1 MSQIVKKIQIN
12 KFINKTILVRVD
24 FNCPIRNGKILD
36 TTRIDLV
43 LTGLMK
49 LIKAGAKIIL
59 LSHVGRPK
67 GKKISKFSL
76 KPICNY
82 LEIKLAMKVCFISDY
97 DSKKYKEIKRQIK
110 DKKIVIFENLRFDPR
125 EEASDPEFAK
135 ELSEFGDYYVNDA
148 FSCSHR
154 SHASIEKIPKFIDS
168 YVGFHME
175 KELKALND
183 FFETPKKPMLA
194 IIGGSKVSTKI
205 EVLKNLL
212 KKVDHIVLGGAMSN
226 TFLHSKGYY
235 IGNSMFEKDYLNEAK
250 EIMDI
255 ALNENCLIHLPLDCI
270 IADKF
275 EEGEFS
281 ENCLIDEIPK
291 NKMVLDIGKK
301 TVKKFKN
308 IINLSKTVFW
318 NGPLGAYE
326 IEPFQEGTFQLAKYV
341 ALKTKTN
348 ELSSISGGGDTI
360 SVLNKA
366 KVTSDFNYVSLA
378 GGALLEYLEGR
389 SLPGIKAL
397 EPNNF

>member
-135 ELSEFGDYYVNDA
+135 ELSEFGDYYVND
-148 FSCSHR
+148 
-154 SHASIEKIPKFIDS
+154 
-168 YVGFHME
+168 
-175 KELKALND
+175 
-183 FFETPKKPMLA
+183 
-194 IIGGSKVSTKI
+194 
-205 EVLKNLL
+205 
-212 KKVDHIVLGGAMSN
+212 
-226 TFLHSKGYY
+226 
-235 IGNSMFEKDYLNEAK
+235 
-250 EIMDI
+250 
-255 ALNENCLIHLPLDCI
+255 
-270 IADKF
+270 
-275 EEGEFS
+275 
-281 ENCLIDEIPK
+281 
-291 NKMVLDIGKK
+291 
-301 TVKKFKN
+301 
-308 IINLSKTVFW
+308 
-318 NGPLGAYE
+318 
-326 IEPFQEGTFQLAKYV
+326 
-341 ALKTKTN
+341 
-348 ELSSISGGGDTI
+348 
-360 SVLNKA
+360 
-366 KVTSDFNYVSLA
+366 
-378 GGALLEYLEGR
+378 
-389 SLPGIKAL
+389 
-397 EPNNF
+397 